1 MPVYLGDKKVSIFAG
16 AGAAKMQEKTVT
28 PTENQQA
35 VTPDTGYDGL
45 TKVTVGAVS
54 STYIGSKV
62 TKKSAQ
68 TYTPGTSY
76 QTIGSGQYL
85 SGTQTIKGD
94 SNLVGSNIL
103 SGKSI
108 FGVPGSVVVQ
118 KYYTGSSTPS
128 SSLGNNGDLYL
139 QTGGYCMASVTL
151 TPTGYDGQRSSYIS
165 VDASYPLSN
174 GLTSSSSDTFTVLNL
189 NKGGGAV
196 SKLAVKFDMSAI
208 PTDAKVNSISCKIKA
223 RISNASPY
231 ILSGVAQL
239 YCGTAGLSGEIELGT
254 SPVAQTFNDTGWWDR
269 ESLDD
274 LILLITCTR
283 GSLSANNNHTL
294 RFYGAD
300 LTVDYTG
307 GSTGPTE
314 QLMLKQNGVWGAVS
328 KVYKKVNGLWVEQS
342 DLAGLFDTQTNY
354 VKG

>member
-1 MPVYLGDKKVSIFAG
+1 MSVYLGDKKVSIFAG
-16 AGAAKMQEKTVT
+16 AGAAKMQEKTAT
-28 PTENQQA
+28 PTESQQT

-68 TYTPGTSY
+68 TYTPGTSD

-139 QTGGYCMASVTL
+139 QTGG
-151 TPTGYDGQRSSYIS
+151 
-165 VDASYPLSN
+165 
-174 GLTSSSSDTFTVLNL
+174 
-189 NKGGGAV
+189 
-196 SKLAVKFDMSAI
+196 
-208 PTDAKVNSISCKIKA
+208 
-223 RISNASPY
+223 
-231 ILSGVAQL
+231 
-239 YCGTAGLSGEIELGT
+239 
-254 SPVAQTFNDTGWWDR
+254 
-269 ESLDD
+269 
-274 LILLITCTR
+274 
-283 GSLSANNNHTL
+283 
-294 RFYGAD
+294 
-300 LTVDYTG
+300 
-307 GSTGPTE
+307 
-314 QLMLKQNGVWGAVS
+314 
-328 KVYKKVNGLWVEQS
+328 
-342 DLAGLFDTQTNY
+342 
-354 VKG
+354 

>member
-28 PTENQQA
+28 PTESQQT

-54 STYIGSKV
+54 STYIGSNV

-68 TYTPGTSY
+68 TYTPGTSD

-108 FGVPGSVVVQ
+108 FGVSGSVVIQ

-139 QTGGYCMASVTL
+139 QTGG
-151 TPTGYDGQRSSYIS
+151 
-165 VDASYPLSN
+165 
-174 GLTSSSSDTFTVLNL
+174 
-189 NKGGGAV
+189 
-196 SKLAVKFDMSAI
+196 
-208 PTDAKVNSISCKIKA
+208 
-223 RISNASPY
+223 
-231 ILSGVAQL
+231 
-239 YCGTAGLSGEIELGT
+239 
-254 SPVAQTFNDTGWWDR
+254 
-269 ESLDD
+269 
-274 LILLITCTR
+274 
-283 GSLSANNNHTL
+283 
-294 RFYGAD
+294 
-300 LTVDYTG
+300 
-307 GSTGPTE
+307 
-314 QLMLKQNGVWGAVS
+314 
-328 KVYKKVNGLWVEQS
+328 
-342 DLAGLFDTQTNY
+342 
-354 VKG
+354 

>member
-1 MPVYLGDKKVSIFAG
+1 MSVYLGDKKVSIFAG

-28 PTENQQA
+28 PTESQQT

-68 TYTPGTSY
+68 TYTPGTSD

-85 SGTQTIKGD
+85 SGAQTIKGD

-139 QTGGYCMASVTL
+139 QTGG
-151 TPTGYDGQRSSYIS
+151 
-165 VDASYPLSN
+165 
-174 GLTSSSSDTFTVLNL
+174 
-189 NKGGGAV
+189 
-196 SKLAVKFDMSAI
+196 
-208 PTDAKVNSISCKIKA
+208 
-223 RISNASPY
+223 
-231 ILSGVAQL
+231 
-239 YCGTAGLSGEIELGT
+239 
-254 SPVAQTFNDTGWWDR
+254 
-269 ESLDD
+269 
-274 LILLITCTR
+274 
-283 GSLSANNNHTL
+283 
-294 RFYGAD
+294 
-300 LTVDYTG
+300 
-307 GSTGPTE
+307 
-314 QLMLKQNGVWGAVS
+314 
-328 KVYKKVNGLWVEQS
+328 
-342 DLAGLFDTQTNY
+342 
-354 VKG
+354 